1 MRVLLGIGGTE
12 DSVAALDRTLRRA
25 REAGDD
31 VTVAILENPDS
42 ERSVEDVR
50 ALVQERLTG
59 QAVDAEVRH
68 VSGQPGPALVELAER
83 GGYDAVVLG
92 GGEQSPMGKLTVG
105 SIAEFVLLNG
115 DVTVT
120 LVR

>member
-12 DSVAALDRTLRRA
+12 DSVAALDRTLHRA
-25 REAGDD
+25 REAGDE

-42 ERSVEDVR
+42 ERSVGDVR
-50 ALVQERLTG
+50 ALVQERLTE

-68 VSGQPGPALVELAER
+68 VSGEPGPALVELAER